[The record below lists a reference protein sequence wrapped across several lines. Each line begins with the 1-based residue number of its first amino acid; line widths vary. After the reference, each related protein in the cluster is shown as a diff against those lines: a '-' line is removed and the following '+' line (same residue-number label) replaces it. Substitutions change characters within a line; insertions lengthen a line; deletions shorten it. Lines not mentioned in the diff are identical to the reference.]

1 MFAFQQN
8 YNTKTGI
15 FIFVGLACGFHIFL
29 KPEQE
34 KNKVKKHG
42 KSNYSYT
49 KFIKKIHEEKKE
61 VLIEKKIASNFLA
74 SFVHD
79 LRQPIHAINLYISSM
94 ERILI
99 KQELETT
106 HSSRLGY
113 SLRRLKMSIKY
124 MNNILDGLLEATKLD
139 QGITA
144 PNIQTINLTNFSKK
158 IINQYSEDAT
168 ELGLKLNFKSKIS
181 NDLYISTDPRLLER
195 VLRNLISNAL
205 KFTDKGGVR
214 LRLKRTTNSIILSV
228 IDTGKG
234 IPNKLQEIIFEEFSQ
249 IPSKN
254 EIVENSGAGLGLS
267 IAKRLTSKIGG
278 ELIIRSTENL
288 GSIFSI
294 RLPADYA
301 KPHQSK
307 ATELEQALEQTIIP
321 QITLTDPLTTIVLLV
336 DEDRSSRDAFNTLE
350 PELSL
355 RIVSGSNSRNIL
367 ESYKNI
373 ITPPRLIIVNSSN
386 QKEKPLDSIDRLRV
400 EFNEDFPVIFLS
412 SDVERESMLY
422 RGIKYSE
429 FIQKP
434 VSINEIQNM
443 ISKLLEIKN

>member
-1 MFAFQQN
+1 
-8 YNTKTGI
+8 
-15 FIFVGLACGFHIFL
+15 
-29 KPEQE
+29 
-34 KNKVKKHG
+34 
-42 KSNYSYT
+42 
-49 KFIKKIHEEKKE
+49 
-61 VLIEKKIASNFLA
+61 
-74 SFVHD
+74 
-79 LRQPIHAINLYISSM
+79 
-94 ERILI
+94 
-99 KQELETT
+99 
-106 HSSRLGY
+106 
-113 SLRRLKMSIKY
+113 

-144 PNIQTINLTNFSKK
+144 PKIQTINLISFSKK
-158 IINQYSEDAT
+158 IINQYSEDAA
-168 ELGLKLNFKSKIS
+168 ELGLNLDFKSKIS
-181 NDLYISTDPRLLER
+181 KDLYISTDPRLLER

-214 LRLKRTTNSIILSV
+214 LRLKSTTNSIILSV
-228 IDTGKG
+228 VDTGKG
-234 IPNKLQEIIFEEFSQ
+234 IPNKLQETIFEEFSQ

-254 EIVENSGAGLGLS
+254 KTVENSGAGLGLS

-278 ELIIRSTENL
+278 DLIIRSTENL

-294 RLPADYA
+294 RFPADYA
-301 KPHQSK
+301 QPHQSK
-307 ATELEQALEQTIIP
+307 TTELEQALEQTIIP

-367 ESYKNI
+367 ESYKDI

-386 QKEKPLDSIDRLRV
+386 QKEKPLDSIDQLRL
-400 EFNEDFPVIFLS
+400 EFNDDFPVIFLS
-412 SDVERESMLY
+412 SDVERERLVY

-434 VSINEIQNM
+434 VSINEIQNI
-443 ISKLLEIKN
+443 ISKLLEFKN

>member
-1 MFAFQQN
+1 
-8 YNTKTGI
+8 
-15 FIFVGLACGFHIFL
+15 H
-29 KPEQE
+29 
-34 KNKVKKHG
+34 
-42 KSNYSYT
+42 
-49 KFIKKIHEEKKE
+49 
-61 VLIEKKIASNFLA
+61 
-74 SFVHD
+74 
-79 LRQPIHAINLYISSM
+79 
-94 ERILI
+94 
-99 KQELETT
+99 
-106 HSSRLGY
+106 

-139 QGITA
+139 QGITT
-144 PNIQTINLTNFSKK
+144 PKIQTINLTNFLKK
-158 IINQYSEDAT
+158 IINQYSEDAA
-168 ELGLKLNFKSKIS
+168 ELELSLDFKSKIS
-181 NDLYISTDPRLLER
+181 KDLYISTDPRLLER

-214 LRLKRTTNSIILSV
+214 LRLKVATNSIILSV

-234 IPNKLQEIIFEEFSQ
+234 IPNKLQEIIFEEFAQ

-278 ELIIRSTENL
+278 ELMIRSTENL

-301 KPHQSK
+301 KPHQSR

-321 QITLTDPLTTIVLLV
+321 QITLTDPLTTIILLV

-355 RIVSGSNSRNIL
+355 RIVSGSNSLDIL
-367 ESYKNI
+367 ESYKDI
-373 ITPPRLIIVNSSN
+373 IIPPKLIIVNSSN
-386 QKEKPLDSIDRLRV
+386 HKEKPLDSIDRLRV

-412 SDVERESMLY
+412 SDVERESILY
-422 RGIKYSE
+422 KGIKYSE
-429 FIQKP
+429 YIQKP
-434 VSINEIQNM
+434 VSINEIQNL
-443 ISKLLEIKN
+443 ISKLLEIKK